1 MKPEL
6 TIVILSYNTK
16 DLLFACL
23 GSLEHVR
30 QEANFGVV
38 VVDNA
43 SSDGSADAV
52 EGKKWKIPVSVIR
65 NTANLGF
72 AKGNNVALKKI
83 TTDFTLI
90 LNPDTVVQ
98 KGAINKPLNYLKKHS
113 DVAAVTCFVQLPG
126 GEIDYS
132 CHRGFPTPWNS
143 LCYLTGISKLFPK
156 VALFNGYTLAYKPL
170 TTTHEIDSLN
180 GAYALMRTAVG
191 HKIGWFDE
199 DYFWNGEDIDMCY
212 RIKKMGWKIVFYPE
226 ARIIHYKGSASGLK
240 NTGKGNAPAET
251 KKMAALSSTQVMK
264 LFYEKNLKSQYP
276 FFVNWFV
283 SVGIWLL
290 TRKRM
295 SKI

>member
-1 MKPEL
+1 MKSEL

-23 GSLEHVR
+23 RSLEHVR
-30 QEANFGVV
+30 QEANFSVV

-43 SSDGSADAV
+43 SKDNSADAV
-52 EGKKWKIPVSVIR
+52 EGGKWKISVSVVR
-65 NTANLGF
+65 NSANFGF
-72 AKGNNVALKKI
+72 AKGNNIALKKI
-83 TTDFTLI
+83 TSDYTLI

-98 KGAINKPLNYLKKHS
+98 KGAIGKPLDYLKQHA
-113 DVAAVTCFVQLPG
+113 DVAAVTCFVQLPN

-180 GAYALMRTAVG
+180 GAYALMRTEVG
-191 HKIGWFDE
+191 HTIGWFDE

-212 RIKKMGWKIVFYPE
+212 RIKKMGWKIMFYPE

-240 NTGKGNAPAET
+240 NTGKGKAPIET

-276 FFVNWFV
+276 FFVNWLV
-283 SVGIWLL
+283 SAGIWLL
-290 TRKRM
+290 ARKRL